1 MRMHRAG
8 LKRQSRGIS
17 MFGFLI
23 VIIVILTAVLPA
35 IRSIPS
41 LLEYQAINHAV
52 KIARDKAANRQ
63 DVANAFDKQAAIDD
77 ITSLKGDDL
86 DVTDANGTVQAVRFQ
101 YKREVPLYGPFS
113 LLITYSGSQH

>member
-1 MRMHRAG
+1 